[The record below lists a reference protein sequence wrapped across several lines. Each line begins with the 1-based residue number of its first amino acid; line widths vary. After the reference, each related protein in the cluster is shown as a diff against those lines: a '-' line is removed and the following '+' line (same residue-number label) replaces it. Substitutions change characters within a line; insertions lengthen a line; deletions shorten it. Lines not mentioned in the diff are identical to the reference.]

1 MRGGMGRTVLVM
13 PGQELGEIRRR
24 KRLQKLGAYAGAP
37 FADVFDLVESPTDT
51 EAASDRR

>member
-1 MRGGMGRTVLVM
+1 MPGGMGRTVLVM